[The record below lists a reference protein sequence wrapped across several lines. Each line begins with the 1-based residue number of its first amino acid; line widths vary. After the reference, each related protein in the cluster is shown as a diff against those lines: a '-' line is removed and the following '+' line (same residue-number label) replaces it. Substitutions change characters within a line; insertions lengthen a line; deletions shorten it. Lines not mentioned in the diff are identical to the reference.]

1 MRFDIP
7 RTHLIPMRLRSQSGP
22 PRTVD
27 TRYGGSSVQDVP
39 CTASA
44 LALARR
50 CAAPGSKTLQLLEML
65 HANSAIPTGV
75 VIANDIDMQVR
86 CSRSKPGRT
95 QSFTLYRLHTPPA
108 SPGTHIAGPL
118 CPMRQSSSLRAL
130 RSAERHVATRCSA
143 AHTLGGS
150 RPVACVRA
158 CFAAA
163 VRRAFAPNEPRALD
177 RVTPSEPRGA
187 SIPVAAPPFG
197 GGPAACP
204 RARAPTRLAFRCRC
218 ALNDSCAALLCN
230 AMHRSCASTGLSPM
244 FRAGAQRAAPAPCA
258 NANVTGRCADACF
271 VRSCSFGCR
280 CLCQRRWL
288 LPLVS

>member
-86 CSRSKPGRT
+86 CSR
-95 QSFTLYRLHTPPA
+95 
-108 SPGTHIAGPL
+108 
-118 CPMRQSSSLRAL
+118 
-130 RSAERHVATRCSA
+130 
-143 AHTLGGS
+143 
-150 RPVACVRA
+150 
-158 CFAAA
+158 
-163 VRRAFAPNEPRALD
+163 
-177 RVTPSEPRGA
+177 
-187 SIPVAAPPFG
+187 
-197 GGPAACP
+197 
-204 RARAPTRLAFRCRC
+204 
-218 ALNDSCAALLCN
+218 
-230 AMHRSCASTGLSPM
+230 
-244 FRAGAQRAAPAPCA
+244 
-258 NANVTGRCADACF
+258 
-271 VRSCSFGCR
+271 
-280 CLCQRRWL
+280 
-288 LPLVS
+288 